1 MNLRKDSHMNRLIKQ
16 SLKCAAN
23 QVVKFPTY
31 LAMNFNRFNVGS
43 YIENVAYNK
52 ADKAYKRH
60 GQKRADFVYQTVKNY
75 GWRLWDDLTNSLNGN
90 QAEYWF
96 RKQFGNE
103 GLNEPL
109 EAGCNQAHEACLKPG
124 PQMWANSV
132 KDDFKTILKKLNDF
146 THGKKSEKNKGFIVK
161 SMVDMCNMFVAV
173 EPGFYNEE
181 RHGKYLPKAEFN
193 SMLQRCGEIISQFG

>member
-1 MNLRKDSHMNRLIKQ
+1 MKP

-23 QVVKFPTY
+23 QVWKFQTL
-31 LAMNFNRFNVGS
+31 LAMNFRGFDVAS

-52 ADKAYKRH
+52 ANKTYKRY
-60 GQKRADFVYQTVKNY
+60 GQKRADSVYQTVTNY
-75 GWRLWDDLTNSLNGN
+75 GWRLWDDLTRNLNGFD
-90 QAEYWF
+90 AEIWF

-103 GLNEPL
+103 VLNDTTETS
-109 EAGCNQAHEACLKPG
+109 CNQARKACLKPG

-161 SMVDMCNMFVAV
+161 SMVDMCNIFVAV
-173 EPGFYNEE
+173 EPDFYNEE
-181 RHGKYLPKAEFN
+181 RHGKYLPKTEFN
-193 SMLQRCGEIISQFG
+193 SMLQKCSEIISQFG

>member
-1 MNLRKDSHMNRLIKQ
+1 
-16 SLKCAAN
+16 
-23 QVVKFPTY
+23 
-31 LAMNFNRFNVGS
+31 MNFRGFDVES

-60 GQKRADFVYQTVKNY
+60 GKKRADFVYQTVKNY
-75 GWRLWDDLTNSLNGN
+75 GWRLWDDLTLSLNDF

-103 GLNEPL
+103 VLNDTTETS
-109 EAGCNQAHEACLKPG
+109 CNKAHEACLKPG

-146 THGKKSEKNKGFIVK
+146 THGKKSEKNKSFIVK
-161 SMVDMCNMFVAV
+161 SMVDLCNIFVAV
-173 EPGFYNEE
+173 EPDFYDEN
-181 RHGKYLPKAEFN
+181 RHGKYMHKSEFD
-193 SMLQRCGEIISQFG
+193 SMLQKCGEIISMFG